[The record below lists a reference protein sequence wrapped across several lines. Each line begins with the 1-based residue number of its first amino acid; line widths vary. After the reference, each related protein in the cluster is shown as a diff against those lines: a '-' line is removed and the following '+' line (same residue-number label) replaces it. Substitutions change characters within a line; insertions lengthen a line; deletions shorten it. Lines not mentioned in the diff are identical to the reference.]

1 MQRTLI
7 TPEGHARLVAEVKH
21 AKEVLR
27 PSVVRD
33 IAEARAHGDISENS
47 EYEDAKERQALLEGR
62 IRMLEGQLGASEI
75 IDVTKMPRE
84 GRVVFG
90 TTVTLLN
97 TETEEEVVYKV
108 VGDYESDVKAG
119 RISYTSPIGRALI
132 GKSEGDEVAFT
143 TPSGTRK
150 YEVLAVNYR

>member
-7 TPEGHARLVAEVKH
+7 TPEGHSRLVAELKH

-27 PSVVRD
+27 PNVVRD

-47 EYEDAKERQALLEGR
+47 EYEDAKDRQALLEGR
-62 IRMLEGQLGASEI
+62 IRMLEGQLAASEI
-75 IDVTKMPRE
+75 IDVGKMPRE
-84 GRVVFG
+84 GKVVFG

-97 TETEEEVVYKV
+97 VETEEEVVYKV

-132 GKSEGDEVAFT
+132 GKSEGDEVAFS
-143 TPSGTRK
+143 TPSGSRK
-150 YEVLAVNYR
+150 YEVLAVAYR

>member
-1 MQRTLI
+1 M
-7 TPEGHARLVAEVKH
+7 VAEVKH

-47 EYEDAKERQALLEGR
+47 EYEDAKDRQALLEGR

-132 GKSEGDEVAFT
+132 GKSEGDDVAFT